1 MLSKLTVKIAG
12 FQGQGLKFVG
22 IIGLSEGEQIK
33 VGTTKF
39 VYLVLQRDGSV
50 DYPICKVQ

>member
-33 VGTTKF
+33 VGITKF